1 MPLTGEEAP
10 LNVSLPDGAFDE
22 QTLTLLKDGHHAEA
36 VRRAA
41 QLFQIEVQ
49 RMADRPDLEGKTL
62 LEQAFSE
69 QRPLLVFG
77 PLDTQLQKDRH
88 QGFRSLV
95 VGLHRAVR
103 NVLTHDPNFR
113 IERDEALA
121 WLVFINLLTQW
132 LRTAYRVDTAAEGDA
147 SESSDAPS

>member
-41 QLFQIEVQ
+41 QLFEIEVQ
-49 RMADRPDLEGKTL
+49 QMADRPDLEGKTL

-132 LRTAYRVDTAAEGDA
+132 LRTAYRVDTAAEGEETESPGA
-147 SESSDAPS
+147 SS